1 MGVKAVGASN
11 LEAFMKLPYTT
22 LLNLEGVGLTP
33 TSARALS
40 LVVRGYAACN
50 LCSGQGTIAN
60 DIFATGTDPT
70 GESLTFHQIFNFLD
84 QDKTGTIDASELS
97 AAFLFLG
104 LSLSPAE
111 IAALFARMDRDS
123 SGEIDVQEFQSLFRC
138 APRRAHQPCACAPT
152 GQARVQIKTSRCPIA
167 SEGCPFRA
175 QEAQPGHGPRA
186 VPPLRRQRAHG
197 AAGMDGGGGRRAAP
211 LQLDTCRQGGSAPQ
225 RL

>member
-138 APRRAHQPCACAPT
+138 APRRAHQPCACAPD
-152 GQARVQIKTSRCPIA
+152 R
-167 SEGCPFRA
+167 
-175 QEAQPGHGPRA
+175 PGA
-186 VPPLRRQRAHG
+186 G
-197 AAGMDGGGGRRAAP
+197 ADRDVEVSHC
-211 LQLDTCRQGGSAPQ
+211 L
-225 RL
+225 

>member
-70 GESLTFHQIFNFLD
+70 GEGLTFHQVFNFLD
-84 QDKTGTIDASELS
+84 PPPSFRSSYAS
-97 AAFLFLG
+97 
-104 LSLSPAE
+104 
-111 IAALFARMDRDS
+111 
-123 SGEIDVQEFQSLFRC
+123 
-138 APRRAHQPCACAPT
+138 PT
-152 GQARVQIKTSRCPIA
+152 GAP
-167 SEGCPFRA
+167 
-175 QEAQPGHGPRA
+175 PR
-186 VPPLRRQRAHG
+186 
-197 AAGMDGGGGRRAAP
+197 
-211 LQLDTCRQGGSAPQ
+211 
-225 RL
+225 